1 MSMEIK
7 SSNEIA
13 KTHAESMLNN
23 RGELRDVVEEVMMIE
38 KNFTIGREI
47 YESTSKIVVDYGKI
61 VGRDALNIM
70 RIANSIEEQDE
81 DMSSSIRNI

>member
-1 MSMEIK
+1 MEIK

-13 KTHAESMLNN
+13 KIHADGMLNN
-23 RGELRDVVEEVMMIE
+23 RGELSDVVKETKMIE
-38 KNFTIGREI
+38 KNFTMGREI
-47 YESTSKIVVDYGKI
+47 YESTAKIVVDYGKI

-81 DMSSSIRNI
+81 DMSSNIRNI

>member
-1 MSMEIK
+1 MEIK